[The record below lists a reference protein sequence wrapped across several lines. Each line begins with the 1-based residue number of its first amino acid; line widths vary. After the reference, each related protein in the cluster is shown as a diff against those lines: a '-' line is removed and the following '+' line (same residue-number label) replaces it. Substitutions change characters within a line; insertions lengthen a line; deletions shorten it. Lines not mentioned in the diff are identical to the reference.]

1 MLDSYDE
8 NFDDSHAE
16 IEKEIVETVKSKLS
30 EKNFKLYHSIGEVA
44 KMFDVNESLLRYW
57 ETQFPMLRP
66 NKNQGGTRFYKKED
80 IEKVGLIY
88 HLVKIKGMTLAGA
101 KKKLTQN
108 PELTFS
114 AYEVLQRLEN
124 IKAELLAMRDELNR
138 AR

>member
-1 MLDSYDE
+1 MFNSQDE
-8 NFDDSHAE
+8 YSDESHAKA
-16 IEKEIVETVKSKLS
+16 EKQIVSTVKKKLS
-30 EKNFKLYHSIGEVA
+30 QKDFKLYHSIGEVA

-57 ETQFPMLRP
+57 ETQFPILKP
-66 NKNQGGTRFYKKED
+66 KKNQGGTRFYKKED
-80 IEKVGLIY
+80 IEKVGLVY

-114 AYEVLQRLEN
+114 AYEIVQRLEN
-124 IKAELLAMRDELNR
+124 VKAELLAMRDELEK